1 MRTLKLGDMWID
13 VLPET
18 EYCTV
23 DSAWLFPSLTRDDLQ
38 AHADWLGPLQVQPE
52 AMKLGFAFQAFVVR
66 AEGRTILVDTCNGN
80 HKQRPTATWQHDLRS
95 SAFLDNLA
103 TLGLSPGDIDLVL
116 CTHLHC
122 DHVGWNTRLSEGR
135 WVPTF
140 PNARYGF
147 SRAEY
152 EHFLA
157 LHETNPTPPVNHGAF
172 ADSVLPIVESGLA
185 DFVDARQVILEA
197 SGVRVGLTP
206 SPGHS
211 FGHMCVSLQ
220 SHGREALV
228 IGDAF
233 HHLIQLAMPELPM
246 RADADPARAIA
257 SRREIM
263 RTSAEDGA
271 ILLAGH
277 VAHKTILRTERHG
290 NGFRPLPPE

>member
-1 MRTLKLGDMWID
+1 MRTLTLGDMRID
-13 VLPET
+13 VLAET
-18 EYCTV
+18 DYCTV
-23 DSAWLFPSLTRDDLQ
+23 DSAWLFPSLTRQDLE

-52 AMKLGFAFQAFVVR
+52 AMQLGFAFQAFVVR
-66 AEGRTILVDTCNGN
+66 AGGRTTLIDTCNGN
-80 HKQRPTATWQHDLRS
+80 HKQRPTAKWQHDLRS

-103 TLGLSPGDIDLVL
+103 ALGLTPADIDFVL

-152 EHFLA
+152 EHYLA
-157 LHETNPTPPVNHGAF
+157 LHKTNPTPAVNHGAF
-172 ADSVLPIVESGLA
+172 QDSVLPIVECGLA
-185 DFVDARQVILEA
+185 EFMDARQIAFETA
-197 SGVRVGLTP
+197 DVRVGLTP

-211 FGHMCVSLQ
+211 FGHVCIALQ
-220 SHGREALV
+220 SAGREALV

-233 HHLIQLAMPELPM
+233 HHLIQLAMPDLPM
-246 RADADPARAIA
+246 RADSDPARAVQ

-263 RTSAEDGA
+263 RASAEDGA

-277 VAHKTILRTERHG
+277 VAHKTIMRVEKHG
-290 NGFRPLPPE
+290 IAFRPIPPI